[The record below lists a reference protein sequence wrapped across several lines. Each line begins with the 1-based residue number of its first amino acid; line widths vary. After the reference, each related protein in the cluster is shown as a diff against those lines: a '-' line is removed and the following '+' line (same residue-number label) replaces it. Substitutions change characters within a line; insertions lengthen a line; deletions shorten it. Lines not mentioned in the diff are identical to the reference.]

1 LTVYSILRRE
11 MTVTLNLP
19 PDVERAFLAE
29 AQVRGV
35 SPDECIRELL
45 IARAASGADAVFEPL
60 WDKLAAIESAVSHSD
75 WKGESDAPN
84 ARSLVIASEILARLK
99 EVAFYPSGIIPSAE
113 GGIGIYFEQDRKY
126 ADIEVLNS
134 GKLLGVTSD
143 RSGTIIPFEVPS
155 SSEGYGQAI
164 TRVRGFFAA

>member
-1 LTVYSILRRE
+1 

-35 SPDECIRELL
+35 SPDECIREML
-45 IARAASGADAVFEPL
+45 IARAASGPDAVFEPL
-60 WDKLAAIESAVSHSD
+60 WDKLAGIESAASRSD
-75 WKGESDAPN
+75 WKGESDPPN
-84 ARSLVIASEILARLK
+84 ARSLAITSEILYRLK
-99 EVAFYPSGIIPSAE
+99 EVAFYPSGITASAE

-143 RSGTIIPFEVPS
+143 RSGTIMPFEVPS

-164 TRVRGFFAA
+164 ARVRGFFVA

>member
-1 LTVYSILRRE
+1 MI
-11 MTVTLNLP
+11 VTLDLP
-19 PDVERAFLAE
+19 PEVERAFLAE

-45 IARAASGADAVFEPL
+45 IARAASGPDAVFEPL
-60 WDKLAAIESAVSHSD
+60 WDKLAGIESAVSRSD
-75 WKGESDAPN
+75 WKGESDPPN
-84 ARSLVIASEILARLK
+84 SRSLAIASEILSRLK
-99 EVAFYPSGIIPSAE
+99 EVAFYPSGITASAE

-143 RSGTIIPFEVPS
+143 RSGTIMPFEVPS
-155 SSEGYGQAI
+155 SSEGYSQAI

>member
-1 LTVYSILRRE
+1 
-11 MTVTLNLP
+11 MTVTLDLP

>member
-1 LTVYSILRRE
+1 

-45 IARAASGADAVFEPL
+45 IARAASAPDAVFEPL
-60 WDKLAAIESAVSHSD
+60 WDKLAGIESAVSRSE

-84 ARSLVIASEILARLK
+84 AGSLVIASEILSRLK
-99 EVAFYPSGIIPSAE
+99 EAAFYPSGITASAE
-113 GGIGIYFEQDRKY
+113 GGIGLFRAGSQKFRYR
-126 ADIEVLNS
+126 
-134 GKLLGVTSD
+134 
-143 RSGTIIPFEVPS
+143 GTEL
-155 SSEGYGQAI
+155 
-164 TRVRGFFAA
+164 R